1 MSLTVAR
8 QNVQIRAV
16 SRPIRLKARTA
27 TKGHHTEQKRE
38 RHREREEKE
47 GKGRSEECRR
57 GVMSYHVSLGA
68 SGNYTTSIYIIILS
82 GVPDVAYGARV
93 ADCYGGEWRGGG
105 RLADVWR

>member
-38 RHREREEKE
+38 RDTESAKEKE

-57 GVMSYHVSLGA
+57 GVMSYHVSLGD
-68 SGNYTTSIYIIILS
+68 SGNYTTVYKIILS
-82 GVPDVAYGARV
+82 GIPDVA
-93 ADCYGGEWRGGG
+93 
-105 RLADVWR
+105 